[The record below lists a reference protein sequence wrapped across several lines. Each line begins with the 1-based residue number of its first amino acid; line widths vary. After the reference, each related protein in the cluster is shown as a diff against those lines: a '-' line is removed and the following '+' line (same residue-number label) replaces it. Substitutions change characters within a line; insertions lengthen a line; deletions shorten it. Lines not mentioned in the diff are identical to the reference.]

1 MSEKNLA
8 KTAPTSAVK
17 VETNGV
23 NPVSQG
29 ERYGTPA
36 GLFPIWFSWNVSI
49 LGITYGIYVYSL
61 GLNAWQA
68 ITSGILGY
76 ILSSLLV
83 GILATGGPRTGL
95 PTLTQTRFAF
105 GYHGNKIPTL
115 FAYISNMGWKITIIT
130 LASTTGASLF
140 AKLWPAL
147 FANAQGSATLGCVLG
162 WFIVSLV
169 ATMSIAIYGHQL
181 IMKVEKYIAW
191 LTGGMS
197 VIFIFMIIPHI
208 HWAQVGLEP
217 AGSAVVYLGGVVLAM
232 TMVGLGFL
240 NYGGDFSRYLPKTA
254 SAGKVIFWTAGGISF
269 PVVVLLV
276 LGVLLASSNPE
287 LSKAAASQP
296 IAALTD
302 LLPFWF
308 YVPFSIVI
316 IISLLAA
323 AITGVYSSG
332 LALLAIGIPA
342 SRATTTTINALI
354 IAFGAFYL
362 LFVSDS
368 FLATFQSF
376 LASISVVL
384 GPMGAIQL
392 VDFIRQRRLGWNVD
406 MAQPAGSGGRSGRW
420 TALVSLLLAAV
431 IGAGTITSSDPYIAH
446 LVGFLLSAENQKSI
460 FATANLGVIVAM
472 IVGAVSYSLLTF
484 VFNQQVGPDYSK
496 SSNKKAS

>member
-1 MSEKNLA
+1 MSEKNNFSEPA
-8 KTAPTSAVK
+8 GNTGKI
-17 VETNGV
+17 ETNGV
-23 NPVSQG
+23 NPVTEQ

-61 GLNAWQA
+61 GLNAWQS

-76 ILSSLLV
+76 IVSSLLV
-83 GILATGGPRTGL
+83 GILATGGPKTGL

-130 LASTTGASLF
+130 LSATTGAALF
-140 AKLWPAL
+140 AKLWPTI
-147 FANAQGSATLGCVLG
+147 FANASGSATLACTLG
-162 WFIVSLV
+162 WFIVTLF

-181 IMKVEKYIAW
+181 IMKVEKLIAW

-197 VIFIFMIIPHI
+197 IIFIIMILPHI
-208 HWAQVGLEP
+208 HWAQVGHEP
-217 AGSAVVYLGGVVLAM
+217 AGNLITYFGGVVLAM

-240 NYGGDFSRYLPKTA
+240 NYGGDFARYLPKTA
-254 SAGKVIFWTAGGISF
+254 SAKKVIFWTTGGISF

-287 LSKAAASQP
+287 LSKAASSQP

-316 IISLLAA
+316 IISLLSA

-332 LALLAIGIPA
+332 LALLAMGVPA
-342 SRATTTTINALI
+342 SRATTTAFNALL

-362 LFVSDS
+362 LFISSS

-384 GPMGAIQL
+384 GSMGAIQL
-392 VDFIRQRRLGWNVD
+392 IDFIRQRRLGWNVD
-406 MAQPAGSGGRSGRW
+406 MAQPAGLGGRNGRW
-420 TALVSLLLAAV
+420 TALVSLLLATIV
-431 IGAGTITSSDPYIAH
+431 GAGTITSSDPYIAH
-446 LVGFLLSAENQKSI
+446 LVGFLLTDETKHSV
-460 FATANLGVIVAM
+460 FATANIGVIVAM
-472 IVGAVSYSLLTF
+472 ILGAACYAFLTF
-484 VFNQQVGPDYSK
+484 VCKLDVPPIYSK
-496 SSNKKAS
+496 QRK